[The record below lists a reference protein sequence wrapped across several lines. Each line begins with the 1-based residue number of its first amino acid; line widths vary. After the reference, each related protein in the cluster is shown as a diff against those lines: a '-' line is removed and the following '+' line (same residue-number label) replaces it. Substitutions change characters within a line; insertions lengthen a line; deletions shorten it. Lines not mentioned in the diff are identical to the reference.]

1 MGNYHSLSLIPFYQ
15 PMLSSN
21 WVWRELVRRDLASK
35 NKEAGIEE
43 MKDWDAELTAKAGAD
58 TASAGR
64 SASGLV
70 TSAAAAAGD
79 ASPSASSA
87 MSTVALGPT
96 LSTLA
101 TDPDAGHER
110 AWKELYVKL

>member
-1 MGNYHSLSLIPFYQ
+1 MGNNNLLSLIPFYQ

-35 NKEAGIEE
+35 NKVAGIQE
-43 MKDWDAELTAKAGAD
+43 MKRWTAELSAKAVAD
-58 TASAGR
+58 TACVGR
-64 SASGLV
+64 GASGFV
-70 TSAAAAAGD
+70 TAAAAGD

>member
-35 NKEAGIEE
+35 NKEVGIQE
-43 MKDWDAELTAKAGAD
+43 MKRWTAEFAPKAVAD
-58 TASAGR
+58 TACAGR
-64 SASGLV
+64 GASGFV
-70 TSAAAAAGD
+70 TAAAASD
-79 ASPSASSA
+79 TLPSASSA

-101 TDPDAGHER
+101 TDPDAGREC
-110 AWKELYVKL
+110 AWKGLYVKL

>member
-43 MKDWDAELTAKAGAD
+43 MKHWNAELAAKAKAD
-58 TASAGR
+58 TACGGRGASAFI
-64 SASGLV
+64 
-70 TSAAAAAGD
+70 TAAAAGD